1 MPQYIWDGIFSI
13 LNVLVP
19 SVVLALFASHY
30 QKIGTLS
37 TDNLCHI
44 SGKDSRKSYTK
55 IKITNNTSYNEK
67 I

>member
-44 SGKDSRKSYTK
+44 SGKDSRKSY
-55 IKITNNTSYNEK
+55 
-67 I
+67 